1 MVDRINT
8 LAKEMGTSVSAIEKA
23 LGLSNGI
30 IGKWRKQSP
39 SCDKLKLVADYLN
52 TTIDFLIT
60 GDIEQ
65 ARTNSSIHAGN
76 MTNSKIVSGHD
87 NSVSK
92 SVTYSTFEDD
102 NMNNGAYSELISYLE
117 TLSPSKR
124 RHALADL
131 MDILEE
137 NYPI

>member
-1 MVDRINT
+1 MSMVDRINI

-30 IGKWRKQSP
+30 IGKWKKQSP

-52 TTIDFLIT
+52 TTIDFLMT
-60 GDIEQ
+60 GEIEQ
-65 ARTNSSIHAGN
+65 ARTNRSIHAGN
-76 MTNSKIVSGHD
+76 MTNSKIVSGYD
-87 NSVSK
+87 NSVA
-92 SVTYSTFEDD
+92 TYGAVEDN
-102 NMNNGAYSELISYLE
+102 NMNNGAYFELISYLE